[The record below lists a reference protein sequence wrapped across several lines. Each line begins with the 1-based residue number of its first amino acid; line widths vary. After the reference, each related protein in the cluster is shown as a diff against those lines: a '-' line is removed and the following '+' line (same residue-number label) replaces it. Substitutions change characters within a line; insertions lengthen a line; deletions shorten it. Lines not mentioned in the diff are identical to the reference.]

1 MILCYGKGKSKY
13 FGVNMGP
20 VLGRRVSSTFDKK
33 RITPHSEFS
42 PGTVKLLLRY
52 CQDITFLINL
62 GLDLGRDMK

>member
-1 MILCYGKGKSKY
+1 
-13 FGVNMGP
+13 MGP

-52 CQDITFLINL
+52 CQDIIFLINL